1 MLVSLTISAQTRTF
15 TRDDIEF
22 ALELPSTRWQPVSR
36 LDVHG
41 HVDFIFGDNA
51 ADGYLRLRKR
61 LVSTGKTAGDLFRDD
76 EKWELQ
82 HLPGYVAC
90 GSCEGEPLEDADS
103 TTVISYEY
111 INAGQLTAGRIY
123 YLQINNRVFYVLHFT
138 LAQDRLG
145 KIRNDM
151 DFIARSFHVK

>member
-1 MLVSLTISAQTRTF
+1 V
-15 TRDDIEF
+15 
-22 ALELPSTRWQPVSR
+22 
-36 LDVHG
+36 
-41 HVDFIFGDNA
+41 A
-51 ADGYLRLRKR
+51 ANGYLRVRKR

-90 GSCEGEPLEDADS
+90 GKCEGEPLENADS

-123 YLQINNRVFYVLHFT
+123 YVQINKRVFYVLHFT
-138 LAQDRLG
+138 FAQDRLG
-145 KIRNDM
+145 KLRNEM
-151 DFIARSFHVK
+151 DSIARSFHVK